1 MDTVQRLLAYHEIG
15 DVIGRYCM
23 LFDDQDWD
31 GLADLWTADASFE
44 VEDKIFEPRDVLLE
58 FLRTCLPIG
67 FQSKHM
73 IAPPVIDLADDGLT
87 AKARTDVVWIS
98 GNFENTIVARYHD
111 DLVNEDGRWRF
122 RRRLE
127 IPMPYTPGPP
137 PMSATA
143 TGVSGS
149 TMRIEN
155 DESANS

>member
-1 MDTVQRLLAYHEIG
+1 VQRLLAYHEIA

-44 VEDKIFEPRDVLLE
+44 VEDKVFEPRDVVLD
-58 FLRTCLPIG
+58 FLRTCLPAG

-73 IAPPVIDLADDGLT
+73 IAPPIIDLADDGLA

-98 GNFENTIVARYHD
+98 GNFENTIVARYCDH
-111 DLVNEDGRWRF
+111 LVNQGGRWRF

-127 IPMPYTPGPP
+127 TPMQYTPGPP
-137 PMSATA
+137 PMSETA
-143 TGVSGS
+143 TSVSAA
-149 TMRIEN
+149 TMRGETA
-155 DESANS
+155 DPSG

>member
-1 MDTVQRLLAYHEIG
+1 MDPVERLLAYHEIA

-44 VEDKIFEPRDVLLE
+44 VEDKIFAPRDILLD
-58 FLRTCLPIG
+58 FLRTCLPAG

-73 IAPPVIDLADDGLT
+73 IAPPVIDLADDGLG
-87 AKARTDVVWIS
+87 ANARTDVVWVS

-111 DLVNEDGRWRF
+111 DLVNQNGRWRF

-127 IPMPYTPGPP
+127 IPMQYTPGPP
-137 PMSATA
+137 PMSETA
-143 TGVSGS
+143 TSVSAA
-149 TMRIEN
+149 TMRAE
-155 DESANS
+155 AN

>member
-1 MDTVQRLLAYHEIG
+1 MDPLQRVLAYHEIG

-31 GLADLWTADASFE
+31 GLGELWTDDASFE
-44 VEDKIFEPRDVLLE
+44 VEDKIFAPRDVLLE
-58 FLRTCLPIG
+58 FLSTCLPPG

-73 IAPPVIDLADDGLT
+73 IAPPVIDLAGDGLS

-98 GNFENTIVARYHD
+98 GNFQNTIVARYHD
-111 DLVNEDGRWRF
+111 DLVQQDGQWRF

-137 PMSATA
+137 PMSETA
-143 TGVSGS
+143 TGVSGA
-149 TMRIEN
+149 TMRP
-155 DESANS
+155 ANL

>member
-1 MDTVQRLLAYHEIG
+1 MDPVQRLLAYHEIG

-31 GLADLWTADASFE
+31 GLADLWTVDASFE
-44 VEDKIFEPRDVLLE
+44 VEDKIFEPRNVLLE
-58 FLRTCLPIG
+58 FLRTCLPAG

-73 IAPPVIDLADDGLT
+73 IAPPVIDLADDGLA
-87 AKARTDVVWIS
+87 AKTRTDVVWIS

-127 IPMPYTPGPP
+127 IPMQYTPGPP
-137 PMSATA
+137 PMSETA
-143 TGVSGS
+143 TSVSAS
-149 TMRIEN
+149 TMRVEA
-155 DESANS
+155 D

>member
-31 GLADLWTADASFE
+31 GLADLWTADASFQ
-44 VEDKIFEPRDVLLE
+44 VEDKVFEPRDVLLD
-58 FLRTCLPIG
+58 FLRTCLPAG

-73 IAPPVIDLADDGLT
+73 IAPPVIDLADDGLA

-111 DLVNEDGRWRF
+111 DLVNAGWSLALPPSTRDSDAIHARDRHRC
-122 RRRLE
+122 RRPR
-127 IPMPYTPGPP
+127 PSV
-137 PMSATA
+137 SAA
-143 TGVSGS
+143 TIRAD
-149 TMRIEN
+149 TN
-155 DESANS
+155 